1 MRPCRSTT
9 THLPA
14 LNCLHKIDR
23 YSALAERAA
32 GQAVSSAN
40 QLVGQVKQ
48 MQLVALDTAP
58 AEVQS
63 TEWFKQFKDGVK
75 QMNSTSEASLLFS
88 RKQHQLFSSSCSV
101 NLVAIGFCS
110 YRAA

>member
-1 MRPCRSTT
+1 
-9 THLPA
+9 
-14 LNCLHKIDR
+14 LHKIDR

-75 QMNSTSEASLLFS
+75 HMNSTSEASLLSESSIKFS
-88 RKQHQLFSSSCSV
+88 AAVALSIWLPLALF
-101 NLVAIGFCS
+101 L
-110 YRAA
+110 